1 MRASHETPRIIRRR
15 RARLAETYGTAAG
28 ESGETVTISGDIASV
43 VYTNEENG
51 YSVVEV
57 ELEEGGVITAVGT
70 IPYPGEGES
79 IFAEGTYTT
88 HAVYGSQFRCD
99 HVDRM
104 LPGEAGAILRYLA
117 SGAIKGIGPVTA
129 RKIVSKFGIETF
141 DVLENHPES
150 LLAIKGMTQARA
162 EAISAE
168 LRTKIAVCELMT
180 FFSEYGIDL
189 SVAMAV
195 YKRYGH
201 KSREFVTENPYQLV
215 FEPYCVD
222 FRQID
227 RMAQS
232 FGFGLESL
240 ERIQAGIA
248 FELYFNENEGHVC
261 LPADRLTDVTA
272 QFLSLS
278 AGQVSEA
285 MELMAAAGTVVL
297 CPISG
302 VTMCYL
308 KQMYEEEVYTAK
320 RLAFL
325 TSRRYEKPRGAEAAL
340 TELEASFGIAFS
352 AKQREAVVAAVTEP
366 VMVLTGGPGTGKTTA
381 VRGMLGLLDRMNAK
395 TLLAAPTGRAAKRL
409 SELCGREAKT
419 IHRLLEVTYAE
430 SGIRFARCEEHP
442 LDADA
447 IILDE
452 VSMVDLPLFASLLH
466 AMKNSC
472 RLILVGDPDQLPSVG
487 PGTVLADI
495 IRSGI
500 ARAIHLDEIFRQAQE
515 SDIIMNA
522 HAVNRGEMPKL
533 SNNKKDFFFLNRRT
547 SDEVL
552 STVADLCT
560 RRLPKNMGIPPED
573 IQVLSPSRQYAEGV
587 THLNEILRDLINP
600 PAENKAERSNGRVSF
615 REGDR
620 VMQIRNNYDL
630 EWKRQPGMPETD
642 EGRGVFN
649 GDIGVVKRVN
659 PQAQTVTVE
668 FDDKSCDYAFD
679 MLGDLEHAY
688 AVTVHKA
695 QGSEFRAV
703 IFVAALVRS
712 RLLNRNLF
720 YTAMTRAKELLIIV
734 GNPESIETMVA
745 NKRRLKRYSGL
756 LPRLK
761 GEAPC

>member
-1 MRASHETPRIIRRR
+1 MTE
-15 RARLAETYGTAAG
+15 EYGAFPGADAG
-28 ESGETVTISGDIASV
+28 ESGGTASISGDIVSV

-57 ELEEGGVITAVGT
+57 ELAEGGVVTAVGI

-79 IFAEGTYTT
+79 IFAEGAYTT
-88 HAVYGSQFRCD
+88 HAVYGSQFKCA
-99 HVDRM
+99 HIDRM

-117 SGAIKGIGPVTA
+117 SGAVKGIGPVTA

-141 DVLENHPES
+141 DVIENRPEE
-150 LLAIKGMTQARA
+150 LLTIKGMTHARA
-162 EAISAE
+162 ETISDE

-180 FFSEYGIDL
+180 FFSEYGIDM

-201 KSREFVTENPYQLV
+201 RSREFVTADPYKLV
-215 FEPYCVD
+215 LEPYCVD

-232 FGFGLESL
+232 FGFGVESL
-240 ERIQAGIA
+240 ERIEAGIA
-248 FELYFNENEGHVC
+248 FELYYNENEGHVC
-261 LPADRLTDVTA
+261 LPAQRLVEVTA
-272 QFLSLS
+272 QFLSI
-278 AGQVSEA
+278 APEKAAEA
-285 MELMAAAGTVVL
+285 MALMAADGTVVL
-297 CPISG
+297 CTVG
-302 VTMCYL
+302 GMEMCYL
-308 KQMYEEEVYTAK
+308 KMMYEAEEYAAR
-320 RLAFL
+320 RLVFL
-325 TSRRYEKPRGAEAAL
+325 SSRRYEKPRGADLAL
-340 TELEASFGIAFS
+340 AELEAGFGIDFS
-352 AKQREAVVAAVTEP
+352 EKQREAVIASVTEP

-419 IHRLLEVTYAE
+419 IHRLLEVVYADG
-430 SGIRFARCEEHP
+430 GIRFARNEENP

-447 IILDE
+447 VILDE
-452 VSMVDLPLFASLLH
+452 VSMVDLPLFAALLT
-466 AMKNSC
+466 ALKNGC

-500 ARAIHLDEIFRQAQE
+500 ACSVHLNEIFRQAQE
-515 SDIIMNA
+515 SDIVMNA
-522 HAVNRGEMPKL
+522 HAVNRGEMPQL
-533 SNNKKDFFFLNRRT
+533 ANNKKDFFFLNRRS
-547 SDEVL
+547 SDEVI

-573 IQVLSPSRQYAEGV
+573 IQVLSPSRQFAEGV
-587 THLNEILRDLINP
+587 VRLNEILRDLVNP
-600 PAENKAERSNGRVSF
+600 PAEGKAERPNGRVTF

-620 VMQIRNNYDL
+620 VMQVRNNYDL
-630 EWKRQPGMPETD
+630 EWKRPPGAPD
-642 EGRGVFN
+642 IGEGRGVFN
-649 GDIGVVKRVN
+649 GDIGVVKKIN
-659 PQAQTVTVE
+659 IPAQTVTVE

-679 MLGDLEHAY
+679 MLDDLEHAY

-703 IFVAALVRS
+703 VFVASLVRS

-734 GNPESIETMVA
+734 GNPESVAAMVS

-756 LPRLK
+756 LARLSAYRD
-761 GEAPC
+761 GAELC